1 MVRAAPGPLLRKIA
15 PAVLLIVQALSV
27 ASSVVGL
34 PFKMPTENLQEL
46 KDMANN
52 MDEFLRC
59 MPCFDG
65 EEEEL
70 EVISVSDFLDTT
82 KEQADSIVDSEE
94 LNGNGNAERRFG
106 QAYEALGA
114 MLKQKP
120 DDVPHWKEFLV
131 LCSCMEGDRS
141 GRAIWLCHAHADK
154 LPREWVQEDGDA
166 GSGKVQE
173 VFSHQPVPFQ

>member
-34 PFKMPTENLQEL
+34 PFK
-46 KDMANN
+46 
-52 MDEFLRC
+52 
-59 MPCFDG
+59 
-65 EEEEL
+65 
-70 EVISVSDFLDTT
+70 ILDTT

>member
-70 EVISVSDFLDTT
+70 PY
-82 KEQADSIVDSEE
+82 
-94 LNGNGNAERRFG
+94 RF
-106 QAYEALGA
+106 ARF
-114 MLKQKP
+114 P
-120 DDVPHWKEFLV
+120 
-131 LCSCMEGDRS
+131 SCGIFIPTRT
-141 GRAIWLCHAHADK
+141 I
-154 LPREWVQEDGDA
+154 
-166 GSGKVQE
+166 
-173 VFSHQPVPFQ
+173 PVKITS